1 MTERKTDT
9 SGVAARIETDAQL
22 DALYGAPVQPALD
35 KEIDHVGVHYRAY
48 IEAAPFCV
56 LATVGPDGMDCSP
69 RGDPAP
75 LVTVADPKTL
85 LLPDRRGNGRID
97 ALRNLIRD
105 PRISLLFLI
114 PGIDVTIRING
125 RAEIS
130 ADADLCAR
138 FTLQGKA
145 PKTVIVVTV
154 DRAYFQ
160 CPKALVRSRLW
171 MSEAQVDRATLP
183 STGTMLQALG
193 KAEFDGAAYD
203 AGYAEHMARTIY

>member
-1 MTERKTDT
+1 MTERDT
-9 SGVAARIETDAQL
+9 HTSCVAARVETDAQL
-22 DALYGAPVQPALD
+22 DALYGAPVQRALD
-35 KEIDHVGVHYRAY
+35 KEIDHVSAHYRAY

-56 LATVGPDGMDCSP
+56 FATVGPDGMDCSP

-75 LVTVADPKTL
+75 LATVADPKTL

-114 PGIDVTIRING
+114 PGVDVTIRING
-125 RAEIS
+125 RAVIS
-130 ADADLCAR
+130 AEADLCAR

-171 MSEAQVDRATLP
+171 MSDAQVDGATLP

-193 KAEFDGAAYD
+193 EADFDGQAYD
-203 AGYAEHMARTIY
+203 AGYAAHMARTIY